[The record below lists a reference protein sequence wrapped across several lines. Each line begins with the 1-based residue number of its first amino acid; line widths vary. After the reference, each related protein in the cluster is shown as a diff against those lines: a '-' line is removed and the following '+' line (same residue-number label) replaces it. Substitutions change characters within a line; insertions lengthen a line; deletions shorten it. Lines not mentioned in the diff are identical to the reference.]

1 MYVEN
6 ARETVPATFLRAR
19 TYGARGALPASEG
32 APKKGCMP
40 YIETLLCRGG
50 ILQTKTYVGHWY
62 LESGCARYDATGA
75 HRKYFYLRCAVRLR
89 QPCLTRLPQQN
100 SSSLILVFERPPFAA
115 ARPLQVAAHE
125 SGKRRAMHQLHLG
138 MRDNNGHYK
147 ETLLSFKT
155 N

>member
-1 MYVEN
+1 MGES
-6 ARETVPATFLRAR
+6 FKLRHMMG
-19 TYGARGALPASEG
+19 TGIWGADVRD
-32 APKKGCMP
+32 M
-40 YIETLLCRGG
+40 TLLAR
-50 ILQTKTYVGHWY
+50 
-62 LESGCARYDATGA
+62 LESIFICGA
-75 HRKYFYLRCAVRLR
+75 VGPR